1 MAANFKKG
9 EKVRV
14 KVFAPSGPVV
24 DFRIDSDGEIQYL
37 VEWNDAK
44 GNLQQRWFSEEDIVA
59 GG

>member
-9 EKVRV
+9 EQVKV

-24 DFRIDSDGEIQYL
+24 DFRIDSEGEILYL
-37 VEWNDAK
+37 VQWEDVN
-44 GNLQQRWFSEEDIVA
+44 GNTQQRWFSEEDIVA